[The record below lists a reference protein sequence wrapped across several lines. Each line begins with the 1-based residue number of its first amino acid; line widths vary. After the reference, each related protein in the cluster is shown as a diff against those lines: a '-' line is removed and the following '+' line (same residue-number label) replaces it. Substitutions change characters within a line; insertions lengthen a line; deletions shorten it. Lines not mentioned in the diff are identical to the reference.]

1 MPINKSLPS
10 STRNAWTYTQ
20 NDVDTLREQI
30 EQNES
35 GKRRWLLLL
44 LLLTAAALVG
54 AIILLSTSYALY
66 SSSESEKTRLTDENA
81 SLKSQLAKSDKEL
94 NVYIEKEK
102 KQNEAV
108 AKARESIDRMLSSA
122 LGGSNVSGF
131 ARLVY
136 ESPSSRVELDRIP
149 PSSLFHN
156 WKVQNDTGGTDVY
169 TLVGGN
175 VKGKWVIYS
184 NLIARQ

>member
-1 MPINKSLPS
+1 MPIEKSAPS
-10 STRNAWTYTQ
+10 STRSAWTYTQ

-30 EQNES
+30 EQNEA
-35 GKRRWLLLL
+35 GKRRWLFLL

-54 AIILLSTSYALY
+54 ALILLSTSYALY
-66 SSSESEKTRLTDENA
+66 SSSESEKARLAEENTG
-81 SLKSQLAKSDKEL
+81 LKSQLAKNEKEL
-94 NVYIEKEK
+94 NLYVEKEK

-108 AKARESIDRMLSSA
+108 AKARESIDKMLTSA
-122 LGGSNVSGF
+122 LGGANVSGF

-136 ESPSSRVELDRIP
+136 ESPLSRVEVDRLP

-156 WKVQNDTGGTDVY
+156 WKVQNEAGGTEVY

-175 VKGKWVIYS
+175 IKGKWVIYS
-184 NLIARQ
+184 NLISRP

>member
-1 MPINKSLPS
+1 MPTEKSS
-10 STRNAWTYTQ
+10 SQATRSSWTYTQ

-30 EQNES
+30 EQNEA

-44 LLLTAAALVG
+44 LLITAAALVG

-66 SSSESEKTRLTDENA
+66 SSSESEKTRLADENA
-81 SLKSQLAKSDKEL
+81 ALKTQLAKTEKDL
-94 NVYIEKEK
+94 NVYVEKEK
-102 KQNEAV
+102 KQNDAV
-108 AKARESIDRMLSSA
+108 AKAKESIDKMLSSA
-122 LGGSNVSGF
+122 LGGSNVSAF
-131 ARLVY
+131 ARQVY
-136 ESPSSRVELDRIP
+136 ESPLSRVELDRIP

-156 WKVQNDTGGTDVY
+156 WKAQNETGGTDVY
-169 TLVGGN
+169 TLVGGT